1 MAGIGELA
9 RGGSPAARRAAVAAV
24 VVVAAI
30 IVIVG
35 ARRPAALRA
44 IAAVTSR
51 WREMH
56 TPGGG
61 RDRIV
66 PAQTRAFVDLMRSAG
81 ISHYRFTPKLGDD
94 IEFAPFILEASW
106 PIEVREQDEI
116 VAGYTSEFAARKDC
130 TVVGVA
136 GKYTLARCHL

>member
-9 RGGSPAARRAAVAAV
+9 RAGSPAARRAVVAAV
-24 VVVAAI
+24 VVAVAI
-30 IVIVG
+30 TTLVG
-35 ARRPAALRA
+35 SRRPAAARMV
-44 IAAVTSR
+44 AAVTSR

-66 PAQTRAFVDLMRSAG
+66 PRETRAFVALMRSAG

-130 TVVGVA
+130 SVIGVA